1 MHFGHYGHTSSD
13 RDLTIFK
20 CQHCGWVSGEMT
32 LGERAKLGAPWSC
45 YGTCGRSGVTFVIFH
60 PDERAK
66 ARAIFLGE

>member
-1 MHFGHYGHTSSD
+1 
-13 RDLTIFK
+13 
-20 CQHCGWVSGEMT
+20 MT